1 MTNVSLNQIVIRI
14 LVLLA
19 WCHFKSF

>member
-19 WCHFKSF
+19 WCHFKSY